1 MSTYSNSLRVELIA
15 SGDQAGQWGNT
26 TNDNFSFI
34 FDRAIAGYQTVSVV
48 SADQAFTYNDGPVSS
63 GALNEAIY
71 AMIELTTTTVTTAF
85 NVYTNPRSKQYVI
98 WNNTIYSATI
108 YNWATIS
115 PLAAAGTG
123 VTIAPGDRVLVVS
136 NGTNFYTIKS
146 AGVTGTVPIS
156 NGGTGQ
162 TGQQAAINALVG
174 TQTANRV
181 LRSDGTDSTLA
192 QVALATDVTGVLPT
206 ANGGTNLSTF
216 TANQVFYASST
227 SVMAQSSALTFDGST
242 LGVNSVNVGRGA
254 GAVSSNTAVGAGAL
268 NANTTG
274 SSNTAVGQNA
284 LTASTV
290 AAANTAIGSNAM
302 RFSQFGG
309 SNTAIGREAL
319 YSNILASNNVAV
331 GSSALFFNTSSSN
344 TAVGTSALSNNTT
357 GDNNT
362 AIGASAG
369 SAITTGAKN
378 CIIGS
383 YTGNQGGLDIR
394 TSSNYI
400 VLSDGDGNPRAYWN
414 GANATFNG
422 GLTLTAYLRTA
433 VASVT
438 SASTVTPTSDASN
451 QYNVTALAV
460 PATFAAPSGTPVDG
474 QKLVLRIKDNG
485 TAQAL
490 TWNAIYRVVGTVLPT
505 TTVATK
511 TTYVGCIYNSADT
524 VWDVVVVTTQA

>member
-1 MSTYSNSLRVELIA
+1 MAQTGYTPLLIYASGTASNVPLPANLTSSASGAELALNYADGKLYYKDSSGVVQLLASNATASNSI
-15 SGDQAGQWGNT
+15 SFGT
-26 TNDNFSFI
+26 TGLTPST
-34 FDRAIAGYQTVSVV
+34 AT
-48 SADQAFTYNDGPVSS
+48 TGPV
-63 GALNEAIY
+63 
-71 AMIELTTTTVTTAF
+71 TV
-85 NVYTNPRSKQYVI
+85 
-98 WNNTIYSATI
+98 
-108 YNWATIS
+108 
-115 PLAAAGTG
+115 AGTLA
-123 VTIAPGDRVLVVS
+123 T
-136 NGTNFYTIKS
+136 T
-146 AGVTGTVPIS
+146 
-156 NGGTGQ
+156 NGGTGL
-162 TGQQAAINALVG
+162 TSFASGQL
-174 TQTANRV
+174 
-181 LRSDGTDSTLA
+181 
-192 QVALATDVTGVLPT
+192 
-206 ANGGTNLSTF
+206 
-216 TANQVFYASST
+216 FYASS
-227 SVMAQSSALTFDGST
+227 SSAVGQSANLTFASNILNVHGI
-242 LGVNSVNVGRGA
+242 NVGRGA
-254 GAVSSNTAVGAGAL
+254 GAVSSNTAVGASAL
-268 NANTTG
+268 SANAAG
-274 SSNTAVGQNA
+274 SQNTAVGNDA
-284 LTASTV
+284 LLSNTSGNN
-290 AAANTAIGSNAM
+290 NTAVGNDALQSNN
-302 RFSQFGG
+302 GG
-309 SNTAIGREAL
+309 NGNTAFGSLAL
-319 YSNILASNNVAV
+319 ATNSSGGTNVAV
-331 GSSALFFNTSSSN
+331 GYAALNVS
-344 TAVGTSALSNNTT
+344 TT

-474 QKLVLRIKDNG
+474 QKLVLRIKDDG
-485 TAQAL
+485 TARAL

-524 VWDVVVVTTQA
+524 VWDVVAVTTQA